1 MYILKVYSIFKTLYI
16 EKNTNLSFG
25 QNKRYK
31 KCRLFFFVRARAS
44 AHHSFTINLR
54 FLYELKH
61 KVHLSKTVCGIFHF
75 WFCFLFIK
83 VYILVQQSAWTLW
96 FYNVI
101 ITPFKMKIIEKP
113 HTVLIPAVWFLS
125 YNKFQNSKISACCEL
140 ELPKTDL
147 VTNFL
152 NPENWSF

>member
-1 MYILKVYSIFKTLYI
+1 MLCKITYIQYAIQPIHIFI
-16 EKNTNLSFG
+16 SEKFHSDEINGSESPLLFHSWAPTHHNFTFNL
-25 QNKRYK
+25 
-31 KCRLFFFVRARAS
+31 
-44 AHHSFTINLR
+44 
-54 FLYELKH
+54 FLYELNH

-96 FYNVI
+96 FYNV